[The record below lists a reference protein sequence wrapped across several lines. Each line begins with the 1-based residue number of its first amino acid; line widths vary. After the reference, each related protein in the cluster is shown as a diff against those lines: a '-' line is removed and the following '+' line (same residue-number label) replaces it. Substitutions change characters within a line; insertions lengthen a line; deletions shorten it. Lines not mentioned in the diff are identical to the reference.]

1 MNPWIRPEKP
11 LVIAHRGYSRVA
23 PENTL
28 LAYQKAIEVGA
39 DMVEMDINLT
49 KDGELVMIHDHFL
62 ERTTNGFGLVQD
74 CTLDELKQLDAGF
87 HFQPKLE
94 GTQIPTVE
102 EAIQLIQ
109 EAGIL
114 ACFEIKGG
122 NTERACIIAEKLM
135 QLFQKYNTF
144 EWANACSYYPE
155 AISLAKQLAPE
166 LVTSRERLP
175 DDSPFEIN
183 ETVKQALDSNSQIV
197 LSDFSVLK
205 PGDIDNLHGAGIAMW
220 TWNPFELSDIHEVIN
235 QHTDGVMG
243 DNPEAAR
250 AIVDSRQ
257 SKNTAENVTS

>member
-28 LAYQKAIEVGA
+28 MAYQKAIEVGA

-62 ERTTNGFGLVQD
+62 ERTTNGKGLVQD
-74 CTLDELKQLDAGF
+74 YTLSELKQLDAGF
-87 HFQPKLE
+87 HFQPRIE
-94 GTQIPTVE
+94 GARIPTLE
-102 EAIQLIQ
+102 ETIQLIQ
-109 EAGIL
+109 EAGVL

-122 NTERACIIAEKLM
+122 NPERACIIAKKLI
-135 QLFQKYNTF
+135 QLLREYKTF
-144 EWANACSYYPE
+144 EWANTCSYYPE
-155 AISLAKQLAPE
+155 AISLAKRLAPE

-183 ETVKQALDSNSQIV
+183 ETEKQAKESNSPIV
-197 LSDFSVLK
+197 LSDFHVLK
-205 PGDIDNLHGAGIAMW
+205 PGDIDDLHAGGLAMW
-220 TWNPFELSDIHEVIN
+220 TWNPFERSDIQTVID

-243 DNPEAAR
+243 DNPETAR
-250 AIVDSRQ
+250 ALVDSM
-257 SKNTAENVTS
+257 